1 MVEETARRAA
11 HVDILREIGDDGVG
25 DHLGSIVDE
34 P

>member
-1 MVEETARRAA
+1 MIEEKARCAA
-11 HVDILREIGDDGVG
+11 HVDILREIGDDTGG